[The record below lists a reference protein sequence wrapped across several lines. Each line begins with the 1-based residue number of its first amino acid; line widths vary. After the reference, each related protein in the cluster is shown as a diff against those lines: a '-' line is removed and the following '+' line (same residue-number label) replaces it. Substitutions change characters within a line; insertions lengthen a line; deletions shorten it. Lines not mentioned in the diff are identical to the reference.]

1 MAVFFCPT
9 LRLWFLERS
18 PRAESRIVLPYG
30 WRGSKSLK
38 GSLRFNISF
47 LLLLLLWML
56 GSTHATRVSPSCS
69 SGGCY
74 EGAHG
79 QRRQRGGG
87 GGGEVPNSADTVIVT
102 PTSGGGWIMRP
113 GTPGA
118 NPPTPQGA
126 SGRPPALSASGARAG
141 PTYRQVTVGGA
152 TRGGGAADGLTQGQG
167 TPG

>member
-1 MAVFFCPT
+1 MGPKKKKGPT
-9 LRLWFLERS
+9 
-18 PRAESRIVLPYG
+18 
-30 WRGSKSLK
+30 
-38 GSLRFNISF
+38 
-47 LLLLLLWML
+47 
-56 GSTHATRVSPSCS
+56 
-69 SGGCY
+69 
-74 EGAHG
+74 
-79 QRRQRGGG
+79 Q

-113 GTPGA
+113 GTGA

-152 TRGGGAADGLTQGQG
+152 MRGGGAADGLTQGQG